1 MAGPDALH
9 VLPLT
14 GIPEVTEGLDLAG
27 TLVGAADR
35 WGGVQDGDV
44 VVVSSKLV
52 SKALGLRH
60 AAPADRLDVVREHTV
75 RVVAERVTPS
85 GLTQVVESV
94 AGPVLAAAGVDAS
107 NTGAQDAVLVLP
119 RDPDRAAADLHR
131 AVRAHLVGDRLDDQG
146 PRFGLLL
153 TDTAGRPW
161 REGQTDLA
169 LGACGMVVLEDL
181 RGAPDADGRT
191 LSVTSR
197 AVADELA
204 AAADLV
210 KGKASGVGAVLV
222 RGLDALVLEG
232 PGGGA
237 RPLVRTGPGD
247 WFALGHREAVRA
259 ALGAPPGSTAAQEV
273 GLPGVVPESVQ
284 QRAGRATALA
294 LLGHA
299 GARVTGTVA
308 DGLVVRAPD
317 PVLAGRVAARLEVA
331 LAGEDLRA
339 EVDVVS
345 GTGDA

>member
-27 TLVGAADR
+27 ALVGAAER

-60 AAPADRLDVVREHTV
+60 EAPTDRLDVVREHTV
-75 RVVAERVTPS
+75 RVVAERLTPS

-107 NTGAQDAVLVLP
+107 NTGAEDAVLVLP
-119 RDPDRAAADLHR
+119 RDPDRAARDLHR
-131 AVRAHLVGDRLDDQG
+131 AVRAHLVAGAGDVA
-146 PRFGLLL
+146 RFGLLL

-222 RGLDALVLEG
+222 RGVEALVLEA
-232 PGGGA
+232 PGDGA
-237 RPLVRTGPGD
+237 RRLVRTGPGD

-273 GLPGVVPESVQ
+273 GLPGVVPESAE

-294 LLGHA
+294 LLGHE
-299 GARVTGTVA
+299 GVRVSGTVV
-308 DGLVVRAPD
+308 DGFVVRAPD

-339 EVDVVS
+339 GVGVVS

>member
-1 MAGPDALH
+1 MAGPDTLH

-27 TLVGAADR
+27 ALVGAAAR

-60 AAPADRLDVVREHTV
+60 AAPTDRLDVVREHTV
-75 RVVAERVTPS
+75 RVVAERLTPS

-107 NTGAQDAVLVLP
+107 NTGTEDAVLVLP

-131 AVRAHLVGDRLDDQG
+131 AVRAHLAAATDDATS
-146 PRFGLLL
+146 FGLLL

-222 RGLDALVLEG
+222 RGLDALVVEG
-232 PGGGA
+232 PGEGA
-237 RPLVRTGPGD
+237 RRLVRTGPGD

-273 GLPGVVPESVQ
+273 GLPGVVPESAE

-294 LLGHA
+294 LLGHES
-299 GARVTGTVA
+299 ARVSGTVT
-308 DGLVVRAPD
+308 DGFVVRAPD

-331 LAGEDLRA
+331 LAGEDLPA
-339 EVDVVS
+339 GVGVVS

>member
-1 MAGPDALH
+1 MAGPEALQ

-27 TLVGAADR
+27 ALVAAAGR

-60 AAPADRLDVVREHTV
+60 EAPADRLDLVREHTV
-75 RVVAERVTPS
+75 RVVAERLTPS
-85 GLTQVVESV
+85 GLTQVVESA

-107 NTGAQDAVLVLP
+107 NTGAGDAVLVLP

-131 AVRAHLVGDRLDDQG
+131 AVRALLGGEDA
-146 PRFGLLL
+146 RFGLLL

-197 AVADELA
+197 AVGDELA

-210 KGKASGVGAVLV
+210 KGKASGIGAALV
-222 RGLDALVLEG
+222 RGLDALVLDG
-232 PGGGA
+232 PGDGA

-259 ALGAPPGSTAAQEV
+259 ALGAPPGSTAAHEV
-273 GLPGVVPESVQ
+273 GLPGVGPESPE

-294 LLGHA
+294 LRGHDA
-299 GARVTGTVA
+299 ARVVGSVA

-331 LAGEDLRA
+331 LAGEDLRVR
-339 EVDVVS
+339 VDVVS
-345 GTGDA
+345 GAGDA